1 MLLAS
6 VTGFGVAELRTLKS
20 ACPAVATTTVAVAL
34 LLLGFGSVVVEE
46 TLAVTAIDV
55 PEAVPAITFSTTVN
69 VVEAPAGSVGFEQ
82 PRVPLTTEQV
92 QPAAGKAVAETNVI
106 VAGIASLK
114 ATLLAVA
121 APLFVTLTV

>member
-46 TLAVTAIDV
+46 TLAMTGIDV
-55 PEAVPAITFSTTVN
+55 PEAVPAITCRTTVK
-69 VVEAPAGSVGFEQ
+69 VAEAPEASVRFEQ
-82 PRVPLTTEQV
+82 PRVPATTEQV
-92 QPAAGKAVAETNVI
+92 QPAAGDAVAE
-106 VAGIASLK
+106 
-114 ATLLAVA
+114 
-121 APLFVTLTV
+121 